1 IAEML
6 LQSHAGFIHLLPA
19 LPTKWKDWSVSG
31 LRARGGFEVTE
42 LEWKNGNVSKV
53 RIKSTLGG
61 NLRVRSNA
69 QLKMADGSVLT
80 VAAGDNTNEITQ
92 PYTMPAPIVADMKKI
107 PETKL
112 PKTYL
117 YDIPTAP
124 SQEIELVE
132 ISTSSDIIRDNVADV
147 TDNRRYDMLGR
158 EVSDSYKGLVIT
170 CGHKYI
176 SR

>member
-1 IAEML
+1 M
-6 LQSHAGFIHLLPA
+6 
-19 LPTKWKDWSVSG
+19 
-31 LRARGGFEVTE
+31 
-42 LEWKNGNVSKV
+42 
-53 RIKSTLGG
+53 
-61 NLRVRSNA
+61 RSNA
-69 QLKMADGSVLT
+69 QLKMADGSELT
-80 VAAGDNTNEITQ
+80 VASGNNTNEITQ

-124 SQEIELVE
+124 GQEIELVE

-147 TDNRRYDMLGR
+147 TDNRRYDLLGR
-158 EVSDSYKGLVIT
+158 EVSDSYKGVVIT
-170 CGHKYI
+170 SGHKYI